1 MGKHQAAL
9 LSIFS
14 NSVLI
19 IFKLIAGIFM
29 GSISV
34 ISEALHSG
42 IDLLASIIAF
52 FSIREASK
60 VPDDEHPFGHGK
72 YENVSGFVEAILIF
86 LAAILIIYEA
96 VKKILHGAT
105 IENTGAGIL
114 VMLVATLANFVISM
128 LLLKIAKKTDSI
140 ALEADGMHLLTDVFT
155 SMGVLVGLILVRFT
169 GLKIIDPIAALLV
182 AILIIKTSIDMTKK
196 SIVDLVDSKL
206 PEEEVNKILDIIG
219 NYPQIKTYHKLRT
232 RKSGQRREVDIH
244 LKLDDSTSLTEAHSL
259 CNAVEQDVKAL
270 FPECY
275 VLIHI
280 EPYNNLNYSEV

>member
-14 NSVLI
+14 NSILI

-86 LAAILIIYEA
+86 LAAILIIFEA

-114 VMLVATLANFVISM
+114 VMLVATLANFIISM

-155 SMGVLVGLILVRFT
+155 SMGVLVGLVLVRFT

-206 PEEEVNKILDIIG
+206 PEEEVNRILKVIS

-244 LKLDDSTSLTEAHSL
+244 LKLDDSTTLTEAHSL
-259 CNAVEQDVKAL
+259 CNTVEQDIKAL

-280 EPYNNLNYSEV
+280 EPYNNLSYSEV

>member
-14 NSVLI
+14 NSILI

-96 VKKILHGAT
+96 VKKISHGAT
-105 IENTGAGIL
+105 IENTGAGII
-114 VMLVATLANFVISM
+114 VMLVATLANFIISM

-155 SMGVLVGLILVRFT
+155 SMGVLVGLVLVRFT

-206 PEEEVNKILDIIG
+206 PEEEVNRILDIIS

-244 LKLDDSTSLTEAHSL
+244 LKLDDSTTLTEAHSL
-259 CNAVEQDVKAL
+259 CNAVEQDIKAL

>member
-19 IFKLIAGIFM
+19 IFKLMAGIFM

-114 VMLVATLANFVISM
+114 VMLVATLANFIISM

-155 SMGVLVGLILVRFT
+155 SMGVLVGLVLVRFT

-259 CNAVEQDVKAL
+259 CNAVEQDIKAL

>member
-14 NSVLI
+14 NSILI

-86 LAAILIIYEA
+86 LAAILIIFEA

-114 VMLVATLANFVISM
+114 VMLVATLANFIISM

-155 SMGVLVGLILVRFT
+155 SMGVLVGLVLVRFT

-206 PEEEVNKILDIIG
+206 PEEEVNRILKVIS

-244 LKLDDSTSLTEAHSL
+244 LKLDDATTLTEAHSL
-259 CNAVEQDVKAL
+259 CNTVEQDIKAL